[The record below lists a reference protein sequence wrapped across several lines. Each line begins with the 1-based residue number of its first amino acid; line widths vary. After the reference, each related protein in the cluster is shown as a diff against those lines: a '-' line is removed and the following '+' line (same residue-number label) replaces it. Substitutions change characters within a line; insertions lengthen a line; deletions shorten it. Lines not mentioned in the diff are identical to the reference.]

1 MGLQRRE
8 FLQRASWALAALGIS
23 ETGWWQLQ
31 SRYSTALAETTG
43 GKLALLV
50 GINEYSEAA
59 LSGCVTDVEMQR
71 ELLIHRFGFVP
82 SDILTLTNQQ
92 ATRKNIET
100 AFISHLTNQAKS
112 DDLVF
117 FHFSGY
123 GSRVSKTIDEEG
135 DTESISS
142 KSTFQNT
149 LVPIDGVSPKDESTA
164 INDILQET
172 LWLLLRSLPT
182 SKIVTVLDT
191 SYVYPGTNLQGS
203 LRIRSRPSP
212 ITEQIN
218 IQEKAIQ
225 EKLRNRADVESEQ
238 KIYNSELPGV
248 ILNASKESLVAT
260 ETDWDGFSS
269 GLFTYALTQNLWSAT
284 SATKLQISFARATSF
299 VEEVAGAYQQPELE
313 ASTIITQNTAQVKGQ
328 ETTEKTAKAIGS
340 QNILTPLSPPA
351 SGAIA
356 SVEDNGKTANLWLA
370 GLPIGILDVVESNS
384 LFTIVPPSASDPKN
398 FQQQLQIR
406 NRSGLQAKA
415 SIKEAPL
422 SKQSSESQ
430 ENADSQTQKTDQAPL
445 PFSPQLL
452 LGQLIR
458 EKVRI
463 LPKPISL
470 RIALDPNLARIE
482 RVDATSGFSALP
494 QVAVVA
500 STETSDYV
508 FSRVR
513 ETTIAQSLS
522 APLPSIYQGRY
533 ALFSLGEV
541 LIPNSVGEGEEAV
554 KVAAQRLTSQLK
566 TLLAA
571 KVLRLTNNESSTQL
585 KVRAT
590 LATITPEAKVVMR
603 RETLGVTNSKQL
615 KTNIESIPDFGAAE
629 GLLTLPIGSQVQCR
643 LYNDGDRPIYFMLF
657 RLDSSGRV
665 LTLDPTGSNTSS
677 SNGQPSPT
685 GQVIS
690 AGESMNMSSVIST
703 PRDTESFG
711 WKLIGPAGLVETQI
725 ICSYQPFKET
735 IAVLDGQTGQVR
747 DNQIVKEVLSPLKVA
762 EAILRDLQS
771 ASKSAIQSTGLST
784 DNWALDINSWST
796 LSFIY
801 RVV

>member
-43 GKLALLV
+43 RKLALLV

-123 GSRVSKTIDEEG
+123 GSRVSKTLDEE
-135 DTESISS
+135 DQTKSSSS
-142 KSTFQNT
+142 KSTFHNT
-149 LVPIDGVSPKDESTA
+149 LVPIDGISPKDESTA

-182 SKIVTVLDT
+182 RKIVTVLDT

-203 LRIRSRPSP
+203 LRIRSRPSQT
-212 ITEQIN
+212 TEQIN

-225 EKLRNRADVESEQ
+225 KELRNRADIESEE
-238 KIYNSELPGV
+238 KIYDSQLPGV
-248 ILNASKESLVAT
+248 ILNASKESLLAT

-284 SATKLQISFARATSF
+284 SATKLQMSFARATSF

-313 ASTIITQNTAQVKGQ
+313 AAITQKTAQIKGQ
-328 ETTEKTAKAIGS
+328 ETTEKTAKAIGY
-340 QNILTPLSPPA
+340 QNILTPSFPPA

-356 SVEDNGKTANLWLA
+356 SLEDNGKTANLWLG
-370 GLPIGILDVVESNS
+370 GLPIDILDLVESNS
-384 LFTIVPPSASDPKN
+384 LFTIVPPSGSDPKN

-406 NRSGLQAKA
+406 NRTGLQAKA
-415 SIKEAPL
+415 SIKEIQL
-422 SKQSSESQ
+422 SKESSESE
-430 ENADSQTQKTDQAPL
+430 ENADTQTQKTAQEST
-445 PFSPQLL
+445 PFSPQTLV
-452 LGQLIR
+452 GQLVR
-458 EKVRI
+458 EQVRI
-463 LPKPISL
+463 LPKPIHL
-470 RIALDPNLARIE
+470 GIALDPDLARIE
-482 RVDATSGFSALP
+482 RVDATSGFSAVP
-494 QVAVVA
+494 QVTVLA
-500 STETSDYV
+500 STQAADYI

-513 ETTIAQSLS
+513 ETAIAQTPS

-533 ALFSLGEV
+533 GLFSLGEV

-571 KVLRLTNNESSTQL
+571 KVLRLTNNENSTQI

-590 LATITPEAKVVMR
+590 LATVTPESKVVMR
-603 RETLGVTNSKQL
+603 RETLGISNSKQL
-615 KTNIESIPDFGAAE
+615 KTNKESIADFGSGE
-629 GLLTLPIGSQVQCR
+629 GLLTLPIGSRVECR
-643 LYNDGDRPIYFMLF
+643 LYNDGDRPIYFMSF

-665 LTLDPTGSNTSS
+665 LILDPTGSNTLS
-677 SNGQPSPT
+677 SNGQPSST
-685 GQVIS
+685 EQVIS
-690 AGESMNMSSVIST
+690 PGESLNMSSVIST
-703 PRDTESFG
+703 PRDSESFG

-735 IAVLDGQTGQVR
+735 MAVLDGQINQVR

-771 ASKSAIQSTGLST
+771 ASKSAIQSRGLST